1 MEFTKDEDGEECV
14 KIIFNNNAIDK
25 YITNN
30 EEDPVPLY
38 YGKNDPRNGTDFYNN
53 KNEKDKEKYES
64 NEGAI
69 PEEIY
74 FYVRNYGV
82 YCVDKNKMLDGDGN
96 CDGNGDLNGDENS
109 DGNSKIIHDS
119 EFCDIDSKEKE
130 IDDVKKIGYYGNF
143 FQILSS
149 FSNGS
154 PLQAIFLVFQL
165 ISIFFEFIYSR
176 NCFFEIKIIRKGYFI
191 KNIKI
196 RIIN

>member
-1 MEFTKDEDGEECV
+1 MEFTKDEDGEDCV

-96 CDGNGDLNGDENS
+96 CDGNGDLNDDENSDGNCDGNGDLNGDENS

-143 FQILSS
+143 LKCCCCCK
-149 FSNGS
+149 
-154 PLQAIFLVFQL
+154 
-165 ISIFFEFIYSR
+165 R
-176 NCFFEIKIIRKGYFI
+176 N
-191 KNIKI
+191 
-196 RIIN
+196 